1 MGKWT
6 IIDTSTNQEIGGVT
20 ENEDSCSVDINEST
34 MCGKTYKIQ
43 YTDSNGCSGSTTYTI
58 EANCDFG
65 KSRDCP
71 QVFTDNL
78 GKYVAVRAGSEEC
91 MDILY
96 EGNCNNLVTART
108 AGLDYSFSVNAIKGL
123 ISDGCKV
130 ILEIY
135 QCDGNL
141 IQGVSVPNYYEATVG
156 GPAITV
162 SGSRTMPYV
171 TCSKVY
177 EYSTFKGDFIPDFE
191 VPELPIN

>member
-1 MGKWT
+1 MSKWT
-6 IIDTSTNQEIGGVT
+6 IIDTSTNQEISGVT
-20 ENEDSCSVDINEST
+20 ENKDSCSVDINEST

-71 QVFTDNL
+71 QVLTDNL
-78 GKYVAVRAGSEEC
+78 GKYVAVRAGSDEC
-91 MDILY
+91 IDISY
-96 EGNCNNLVTART
+96 EGDCNNLVTART

-141 IQGVSVPNYYEATVG
+141 IHGVAMSNYYEATVG

-162 SGSRTMPYV
+162 SGSRNMPYV
-171 TCSKVY
+171 TCSRVY
-177 EYSTFKGDFIPDFE
+177 EYSTFKGDFIADDS
-191 VPELPIN
+191 VSVPIN

>member
-1 MGKWT
+1 MSKWT
-6 IIDTSTNQEIGGVT
+6 IIDTSTNQEISGVT
-20 ENEDSCSVDINEST
+20 ENKDSCSVDINEST

-71 QVFTDNL
+71 QVLTDNL
-78 GKYVAVRAGSEEC
+78 GKYVAVRAGSDEC
-91 MDILY
+91 IDISY
-96 EGNCNNLVTART
+96 EGDCNNLVTART

-141 IQGVSVPNYYEATVG
+141 IHGVAMSNYYEATVG

-162 SGSRTMPYV
+162 SGSRNMPYV

-177 EYSTFKGDFIPDFE
+177 EYSTFKGDFIADDS
-191 VPELPIN
+191 VSVPIN

>member
-1 MGKWT
+1 MSKWT
-6 IIDTSTNQEIGGVT
+6 IIDTSTNQEISGVT
-20 ENEDSCSVDINEST
+20 ENKDSCSVDINEST

-71 QVFTDNL
+71 QVLTDNL
-78 GKYVAVRAGSEEC
+78 GKYVAVRAGSDEC
-91 MDILY
+91 IEILVEY
-96 EGNCNNLVTART
+96 ECNNLVTART

-141 IQGVSVPNYYEATVG
+141 IHGVAMSNYYEATVG

-162 SGSRTMPYV
+162 SGSRNMPYV
-171 TCSKVY
+171 TCSRVY
-177 EYSTFKGDFIPDFE
+177 EYSTFKGDFIADDS
-191 VPELPIN
+191 VSVPIN